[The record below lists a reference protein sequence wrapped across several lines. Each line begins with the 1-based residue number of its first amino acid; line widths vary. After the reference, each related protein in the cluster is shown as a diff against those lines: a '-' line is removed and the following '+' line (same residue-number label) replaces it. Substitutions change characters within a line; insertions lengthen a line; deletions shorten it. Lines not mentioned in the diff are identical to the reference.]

1 MLPNELRD
9 IGQNDFFKARLDQIV
24 DMNHAL
30 ARLARQVDWG
40 FLETDLELLTP
51 MFRDARRCRRG

>member
-1 MLPNELRD
+1 MLPKELRD

-30 ARLARQVDWG
+30 ARLARSIGAFWKQ
-40 FLETDLELLTP
+40 DLELFTP
-51 MFRDARRCRRG
+51 MFQDARRCRRG